1 MKRMI
6 ISAAILLM
14 VAGGVQA
21 QTTEKKV
28 SKKEST
34 STNKAKKA
42 TAKKTTKTKKV
53 KGIKATSDSLND
65 RRMYKARN
73 GQSATPTGHEATGT
87 GGGYASLRKDTT
99 VIIPKEAVKP
109 KKEKED
115 QKEQ

>member
-1 MKRMI
+1 MKRLI

-28 SKKEST
+28 AKKETT
-34 STNKAKKA
+34 STNKAKKTTTKK
-42 TAKKTTKTKKV
+42 TAKTTKV
-53 KGIKATSDSLND
+53 KGVKATSDELND
-65 RRMYKARN
+65 RRIYKARN
-73 GQSATPTGHEATGT
+73 GQSATPTGHQATGT
-87 GGGYASLRKDTT
+87 GGGYASLKKDTT

-109 KKEKED
+109 KKENED